1 MTALFMRFRD
11 LIRSLFV
18 LRCQLSKPLVLTC
31 ICIGTSISATPSA
44 IVAQTPTPV
53 TVPTW
58 RYDLTHAGQNTRET
72 VLNPSN
78 VNSNSF
84 GKLFALPVDSTV
96 YAQPLYV
103 PGLKMSD
110 GQTHNVLFVATEND
124 SIYAF
129 DADSNGGAN
138 AHPIWQ
144 ISLLTSAYGAASGAV
159 AVPWQDNGSPDVA
172 PTVGITGTPAIDT
185 ATNTMFVV
193 GSTKENGAY
202 YSRLHAINIITGK
215 EQPNSPV
222 NITATVAGTGNGSSG
237 GQLAFSALWENQRPA
252 LNFYNGYVYI
262 GFASHGDNGPWHGW
276 LFAYNA
282 TTLQQTS
289 ALCLSPN
296 GIGAGVWA
304 AGAGLPIDTTISGGR
319 MYIVTGNGTRTST
332 PPFNASSAYGESVV
346 AFNIANGKLTPVDI
360 FTPFN
365 FQLLNDKD
373 WDQGSGGLL
382 MAPDQPGSHPHLLIT
397 AGKEGRILVLNR
409 DNLGGYVAGS
419 TYSTNA
425 LQDISNVIPQ
435 AKGFWST
442 PAYWN
447 GNVYMW
453 AENNVPM
460 LFKLNGGV
468 LDSQPDSQSPIT
480 TAYPD
485 ATFSV
490 SSDGNQNGIA
500 WAVRADQFNTKG
512 PGVLY
517 AWEANDLTSTI
528 YQSDTNPS
536 RDNVGPANRFSIPV
550 VTNGKV
556 YVAAQKEVDVYGLLN
571 GQPTTS
577 APVISPNGGTFT
589 TAQSVNLSSSTS
601 SAAIYYTLDGSTPT
615 PASTEYTGPITI
627 STATTVKAIA
637 SAPGFLQSSV
647 STAAFTFSTQTAA
660 VSISPAGGTYGS
672 AQTVTMSDVD
682 ANAKIYYTTD
692 GSNPSASSTLYTGP
706 IQVTVSKTI
715 KAIAIDPALQNSN
728 IATAAYVIQVGGN
741 TINFGS
747 GFSTTAGL
755 QFNGSAVASNDTRL
769 QLTDGGMN
777 EAGSVF
783 WNTPINIQAFTTTF
797 QFQLSNAQ
805 GNGFTFTIQNAGPT
819 ALGGSA
825 SGLGYGGILKSVA
838 VKFNFYNFNG
848 EGSNSTGFYTNG
860 QAPVLPTVDISPSGI
875 QLNSGDSIQATVSYT
890 GLTLNLKLLDLI
902 TNKAFT
908 YSQPMNIPSIVGSNT
923 AYVGFTGGSGGLSS
937 SQKLIS
943 WTYTTQ
949 AVHPDFSPGG
959 GTYSTPQNVKLT
971 SKTPDAVI
979 YYTTNGTTPTAAS
992 TLYTGPINVA
1002 NTETLL
1008 TIAVSPTLGT
1018 SVPSAASY
1026 TIQGSSSNA
1035 SFALSGSPFTI
1046 TWRGGSIHVPVTV
1059 TPSGGFKGAVP
1070 LTCSVIAPSGAVSIP
1085 TCTVSTQP
1093 PAITGTSAVKAY
1105 VYVQTVKTT
1114 SIANYTLKVQGTYN
1128 GITSSVNMPFA
1139 VQ

>member
-1 MTALFMRFRD
+1 MTALLKYFRVPA
-11 LIRSLFV
+11 RSIPV
-18 LRCQLSKPLVLTC
+18 PTSSVLTQ
-31 ICIGTSISATPSA
+31 ICVWALLCA
-44 IVAQTPTPV
+44 IAPALFAQAPTPV
-53 TVPTW
+53 PVLTW
-58 RYDLTHAGQNTRET
+58 RYDLGHAGQNTQET
-72 VLNPSN
+72 ALTPSN
-78 VNSNSF
+78 VNASSF
-84 GKLFALPVDSTV
+84 GKLFSLPVDSTV

-103 PGLKMSD
+103 PALKMSD
-110 GQTHNVLFVATEND
+110 GLVHNVVFVATEND
-124 SIYAF
+124 SIYAY

-138 AHPIWQ
+138 AKPIWQ

-185 ATNTMFVV
+185 ATNTMYVV

-202 YSRLHAINIITGK
+202 FSRLHAINIITGK

-222 NITATVAGTGNGSSG
+222 NITASVAGTGNGSSG

-252 LNFYNGYVYI
+252 LALYNGFVYI
-262 GFASHGDNGPWHGW
+262 GYASHGDNGPWHGW
-276 LFAYNA
+276 LFSYNA
-282 TTLQQTS
+282 ATLQQTS
-289 ALCLSPN
+289 VLCLSPN
-296 GIGAGVWA
+296 GSGAGIWA
-304 AGAGLPIDTTISGGR
+304 AGAGLPIDTTNGR
-319 MYIVTGNGTRTST
+319 MYVVTGNGSRTST
-332 PPFNASSAYGESVV
+332 PPFNSGSSYGESVV
-346 AFNIANGKLTPVDI
+346 AFSLANGKITPVDS

-365 FQLLNDKD
+365 YQTLNTMD

-382 MAPDQPGSHPHLLIT
+382 MPPDQPGSHPHLLIT

-409 DNLGGYVAGS
+409 DNLGGYVAGTTS
-419 TYSTNA
+419 STNA
-425 LQDISNVIPQ
+425 LQDISGVVPQ

-442 PAYWN
+442 PAYWQ

-460 LFKLNGGV
+460 LFKLNAGV
-468 LDSQPDSQSPIT
+468 MDTQPASKSPIT
-480 TAYPD
+480 SAYPD
-485 ATFSV
+485 PSFSV
-490 SSDGNQNGIA
+490 SSNGTQNGIA
-500 WAVRADQFNTKG
+500 WAVRVDQFNTKG

-528 YQSDTNPS
+528 YQSDTNPT

-571 GQPTTS
+571 GQPTAAIPT
-577 APVISPNGGTFT
+577 ISPNGGTFSSP
-589 TAQSVNLSSSTS
+589 QSVTLSSTTP

-615 PASTEYTGPITI
+615 PASTEYTSPLTI
-627 STATTVKAIA
+627 STNTTIKAIA
-637 SAPGFLQSSV
+637 SAPGYLQSTVRS
-647 STAAFTFSTQTAA
+647 ATFSFTSQTAS
-660 VSISPAGGTYGS
+660 VTFSPAGGTYGS
-672 AQTVTMSDVD
+672 AQTVTLSDAD

-692 GSNPSASSTLYTGP
+692 GSNPSASSALYTGP
-706 IQVTVSKTI
+706 ISVTVSKTI

-728 IATAAYVIQVGGN
+728 ITTAAYVIQVGGN
-741 TINFGS
+741 TINFAN
-747 GFSTTAGL
+747 GFSNTTGL

-769 QLTDGGMN
+769 QLTDGGLN
-777 EAGSVF
+777 EAGSVY

-805 GNGFTFTIQNAGPT
+805 ANGFTFTIQNVGPT

-848 EGSNSTGFYTNG
+848 SGSDSTGFYING
-860 QAPVLPTVDISPSGI
+860 QAPITPTVDISPSGI

-890 GLTLNLKLLDLI
+890 GLTLNLKLLDLV
-902 TNKAFT
+902 TNKTFT
-908 YSQPMNIPSIVGSNT
+908 YSQAMNIPSIVGGNT
-923 AYVGFTGGSGGLSS
+923 AYVGFTGGTGGLSA
-937 SQKLIS
+937 SQKLLS

-979 YYTTNGTTPTAAS
+979 YYTTDGSVPTAAS
-992 TLYTGPINVA
+992 TRYTGPVNVS
-1002 NTETLL
+1002 NTLTLK

-1018 SVPSAASY
+1018 SVVSAASY
-1026 TIQGSSSNA
+1026 VIQGSTSNA
-1035 SFALSGSPFTI
+1035 SFGLSGSTFTI
-1046 TWRGGSIHVPVTV
+1046 TWRGGSIHVPITV
-1059 TPSGGFKGAVP
+1059 TPSGGFKGTVP
-1070 LTCSVIAPSGAVSIP
+1070 LTCTVIAPSGAVSIP

-1093 PAITGTSAVKAY
+1093 PAITGTSAVKGY
-1105 VYVQTVKTT
+1105 VYVQTVNTT
-1114 SIANYTLKVQGTYN
+1114 TIANYTLQVQGSSN
-1128 GITSSVNMPFA
+1128 GVTSSVSIPFP